1 MSDEIFYIINDQHG
15 IPGLFSEKELQDKV
29 PKMYNKL
36 QVLRKWN
43 KVTNY
48 SDMLSELFKWTK
60 DSTDAINNGK
70 YSFINENYSDETK

>member
-36 QVLRKWN
+36 QTLKKWK
-43 KVTNY
+43 KVTTQPE
-48 SDMLSELFKWTK
+48 MMSELFKWTK
-60 DSTDAINNGK
+60 ESTAAINSGK
-70 YSFINENYSDETK
+70 YSFINENYSDEN